1 MKRKNIVGDNIR
13 RLRSEAGITQEEV
26 ALRSGLSQGYINQ
39 LESGKRRFTQKSL
52 ELIAEALSV
61 QMSDLFRGEEPSNI
75 PVVKEETRIYGKKG
89 VNKKEFLGLIKE
101 LPDHIVEHY
110 FILMKLER
118 ELWGKGGKGYSQIT
132 DKLPPVQGSR
142 VRRN

>member
-13 RLRSEAGITQEEV
+13 RLRLEADITQEEV

-61 QMSDLFRGEEPSNI
+61 PMSELFKGEESRNI
-75 PVVKEETRIYGKKG
+75 PVMKEETGIYGKKG
-89 VNKKEFLGLIKE
+89 VNKKEFLSLIKD

-118 ELWGKGGKGYSQIT
+118 ELWGKGGKALLSNQ
-132 DKLPPVQGSR
+132 S
-142 VRRN
+142 

>member
-1 MKRKNIVGDNIR
+1 MKQKNIVGDNIR
-13 RLRSEAGITQEEV
+13 RLRLEAGITQEEV

-61 QMSDLFRGEEPSNI
+61 PMSELFRGDESRTL
-75 PVVKEETRIYGKKG
+75 PVMKEETRIYERKG
-89 VNKKEFLGLIKE
+89 VNKKEFLSLIKD

-118 ELWGKGGKGYSQIT
+118 ELWGKAEKGLLSNQ
-132 DKLPPVQGSR
+132 
-142 VRRN
+142 

>member
-1 MKRKNIVGDNIR
+1 
-13 RLRSEAGITQEEV
+13 
-26 ALRSGLSQGYINQ
+26 
-39 LESGKRRFTQKSL
+39 
-52 ELIAEALSV
+52 
-61 QMSDLFRGEEPSNI
+61 MSDLFRGEEPSNI

-118 ELWGKGGKGYSQIT
+118 ELWGKAEKGLLSNQ
-132 DKLPPVQGSR
+132 
-142 VRRN
+142 